1 MINKSKNV
9 NLQLTISKNSY
20 EKLLNIQSDLNE
32 LLNFELS
39 KSQTIEYLIKQY
51 ETKAPIKADAKAK
64 QSEKELYKSRII
76 ALKDA
81 LNVSYP
87 RLSQIIGIPEPT
99 IKKYAMGKQA
109 PTGENKQLLDN
120 ALKHYGIK
128 I

>member
-9 NLQLTISKNSY
+9 NLQLTISKSTY
-20 EKLLNIQSDLNE
+20 EKLLNIQIDLNE

-51 ETKAPIKADAKAK
+51 ENKTPIKAKDKIK
-64 QSEKELYKSRII
+64 QSEKELYKARII

-87 RLSQIIGIPEPT
+87 RLSQILGIPETT
-99 IKKYAMGKQA
+99 IKKYSMAKQQ
-109 PTGENKQLLDN
+109 PTGENKIILDK

>member
-87 RLSQIIGIPEPT
+87 RLSEILGIPIST
-99 IKKYAMGKQA
+99 LKKYASGTQQPK
-109 PTGENKQLLDN
+109 GENEKILID
-120 ALKHYGIK
+120 ALKRYGIK
-128 I
+128 

>member
-9 NLQLTISKNSY
+9 NLQLTISKSTY
-20 EKLLNIQSDLNE
+20 EKLLNIQIDLNE

-51 ETKAPIKADAKAK
+51 ENKTPNKTKDKAK
-64 QSEKELYKSRII
+64 QSEKELYKARII

-87 RLSQIIGIPEPT
+87 RLSQILGIPETT
-99 IKKYAMGKQA
+99 IKKYSMAKQQ
-109 PTGENKQLLDN
+109 PTGENKIILDK